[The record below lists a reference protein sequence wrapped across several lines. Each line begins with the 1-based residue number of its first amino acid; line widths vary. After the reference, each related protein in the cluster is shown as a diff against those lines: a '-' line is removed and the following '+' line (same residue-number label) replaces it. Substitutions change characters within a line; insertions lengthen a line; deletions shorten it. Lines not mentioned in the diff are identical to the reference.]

1 MTGIAAE
8 GVKVIAQAAT
18 KIDSQARTVG
28 LADGGSVGY
37 DRLVLSPGID
47 LRFDALP
54 GYDEDAALKMPHAW
68 KAGEQTMLLRK
79 QIEAMEDGGTVVLAV
94 PAAPLRCPP
103 APYERASLIAHY
115 LKNNKPRSKI
125 LILDAKD
132 GFSQQRLFEAAW
144 KELYPGMIERIA
156 LSQGGRVTSV
166 DPATNTIVTDFGNY
180 TAQVASVIPPQ
191 KAGRIAEIAG
201 AADNTGW
208 CPIDPVSFASK
219 LVPNIHVIGD
229 ASDRRR
235 HSEIRVRRACA
246 GQSLRRRDREHA
258 VGQIAGDATADRRL
272 LQYGRTGLCVLAVGR
287 LSAQGRPVRR
297 GRGRGEPRQCAA
309 RGARARGG
317 SCGKLVQDRSRWIHL
332 ARSAIQITGLMP
344 RGSVAGPALPGRR
357 PRPCGPIPSRAT
369 PYRNRSRMREATRRA
384 AARWW
389 SNGQAL
395 ASSATTVH
403 FPNRSSRAIWPPSLA
418 GTGSRWSEGQLAASA
433 GRCLPPQ
440 CRDDHAVLLSR
451 RRPDPRRPGRGAAS
465 RSCRPN
471 RSRISW
477 RIW

>member
-1 MTGIAAE
+1 MDVTRRPSRRDIARGIAASVTASILPSMSSWPAFAQAAARIVVIGGGFGGATCARTLRQLDPGLQVTLIE
-8 GVKVIAQAAT
+8 PDRIFTACPFSNEVIAGLRELQAQQFTYDSIAAAGVKVIAQAAT
-18 KIDSQARTVG
+18 KIDSQARSIG

-115 LKNNKPRSKI
+115 LKNKKPRSKI

-166 DPATNTIVTDFGNY
+166 DPATSTIITDFGNY

-208 CPIDPVSFASK
+208 CPIDPTSFASK
-219 LVPNIHVIGD
+219 LVPNTHV
-229 ASDRRR
+229 
-235 HSEIRVRRACA
+235 V
-246 GQSLRRRDREHA
+246 
-258 VGQIAGDATADRRL
+258 GDATIA
-272 LQYGRTGLCVLAVGR
+272 GGIPKSA
-287 LSAQGRPVRR
+287 SAAHAQGKA
-297 GRGRGEPRQCAA
+297 CAA
-309 RGARARGG
+309 AIANMLSGKSPETPRLTGA
-317 SCGKLVQDRSRWIHL
+317 CYN
-332 ARSAIQITGLMP
+332 T
-344 RGSVAGPALPGRR
+344 VAPGYAFSLSGVYQ
-357 PRPCGPIPSRAT
+357 PKD
-369 PYRNRSRMREATRRA
+369 
-384 AARWW
+384 
-389 SNGQAL
+389 GQFAE
-395 ASSATTVH
+395 V
-403 FPNRSSRAIWPPSLA
+403 
-418 GTGSRWSEGQLAASA
+418 E
-433 GRCLPPQ
+433 
-440 CRDDHAVLLSR
+440 
-451 RRPDPRRPGRGAAS
+451 GAAS
-465 RSCRPN
+465 PVNAPREVRAREAEAAEN
-471 RSRISW
+471 WFRKITVDTFG
-477 RIW
+477 